1 MRLDKNYH
9 TPIETGLRFEGVSL
23 FNENEDKYITNI
35 ILRFRSF
42 LPAEPFQAL
51 VAVEAEIL
59 SGKNSFHAPGD
70 TQTKYIVRD
79 EVGDTTGQHTLLP
92 FRASLID
99 GLPMNGRTIDLRPLP
114 ALHARVY
121 SKKGQEMGQ
130 RVWGDGFAFD
140 DLLFSTFQVSTR
152 PETEL
157 DDDDAPWVTMRAYR
171 IQMQGKEGLF
181 RTFPGDS
188 VPHAE
193 AMREF
198 VNKVRDEPLPEP
210 DYVTYPDHYLMLP
223 NGTYKEWDKL
233 QRAYVALAG
242 LLRAATG
249 LQPKLCTHLSPAE
262 HGLDDA
268 RFCLFRDDDTM
279 PDDWCIDSIPL
290 ANSESTL
297 APVLAE
303 CWPRVE
309 HLLESGFNFAAIS
322 GWFHRHKN
330 MSPLEQGF
338 LNGFVFLEC
347 VKAQWLSAFDG
358 VPISSVSRDFAGSV
372 NRMLR
377 SVLGHRKSVNS
388 LTEFRNR
395 MVHEGVSGVP
405 FDELMRRYC
414 ELSKLCTAVFL
425 SLAGWEG
432 RWSAFDVNKNG
443 RMEVISRKAWWT
455 PPDLDVLSVLP
466 VA

>member
-1 MRLDKNYH
+1 
-9 TPIETGLRFEGVSL
+9 
-23 FNENEDKYITNI
+23 
-35 ILRFRSF
+35 
-42 LPAEPFQAL
+42 
-51 VAVEAEIL
+51 
-59 SGKNSFHAPGD
+59 
-70 TQTKYIVRD
+70 
-79 EVGDTTGQHTLLP
+79 
-92 FRASLID
+92 
-99 GLPMNGRTIDLRPLP
+99 
-114 ALHARVY
+114 
-121 SKKGQEMGQ
+121 
-130 RVWGDGFAFD
+130 
-140 DLLFSTFQVSTR
+140 
-152 PETEL
+152 
-157 DDDDAPWVTMRAYR
+157 AYR

-309 HLLESGFNFAAIS
+309 HLLESGFNYAAIS